1 MTLLQFKFLDE
12 SGQKLIIQEQ
22 GKYLSERIDGDYTY
36 KLYQLNNF
44 YIEEQWHTKF
54 NVVRNVTSFINQDQ
68 LKNYSY
74 VI

>member
-68 LKNYSY
+68 LKGYSY
-74 VI
+74 VV